1 MIEKRVLLMRGRFSN
16 YGEYVKLVRGVVSHL
31 VDNNV
36 FMVCSYSS
44 TDRERQD
51 ILVCDVSFY
60 RFSDHGN
67 ISGGPVSNDGEV
79 YPLREAS
86 LMGEDPSLIVV
97 ADFFDHSNDAVMDYI
112 DTEIGLKYTM
122 LLYYDKKNR
131 PLMRRD
137 NNRNIKLLNRF
148 LKVEEMNRIH
158 RRSCLIMK
166 KGQTEGG

>member
-1 MIEKRVLLMRGRFSN
+1 
-16 YGEYVKLVRGVVSHL
+16 
-31 VDNNV
+31 
-36 FMVCSYSS
+36 
-44 TDRERQD
+44 
-51 ILVCDVSFY
+51 
-60 RFSDHGN
+60 
-67 ISGGPVSNDGEV
+67 
-79 YPLREAS
+79 
-86 LMGEDPSLIVV
+86 MGEDPSLIVV